1 MALNSFLAR
10 ISGSDSNFEL
20 EHRVFNTLTFST
32 TLLCVFAF
40 FSNMLLGLS
49 LVGSLLALIGAII
62 SFSLFYFSR
71 IKNKL
76 NSFMLIVMIGFA
88 LLFIVSVYPSDSGSK
103 GPLAFVFISLVHVFI
118 VISKE
123 SLQLKVFFSMV
134 FTIVLLYAIE
144 YLFPHLIHYGYNN
157 EGARLLDFA
166 ITMIYSLF
174 FVLITTLTFKR
185 SYNRERT
192 RVNNQNGE
200 LQNLNKKLSEKTA
213 QIEMLMK
220 ELSHRVKNN
229 LQVVTSLLNLQSNR
243 IKDPDAKAAVLDGR
257 NRLLSM
263 VLLHQKLYVTDKP
276 TIIDMKEY
284 IIDLTNN
291 LVEANKL
298 EVTKKVVFN
307 LEQIFL
313 KIETAVPL
321 GLIINELITNSL
333 KYAFE
338 IDSPADELRV
348 TFEKQG
354 VELVLTVADNGKGF
368 VREPSTNSF
377 GLQLVDSLVSQ
388 LEGSFSMDSSNGT
401 ITVIKMKT
409 NDES

>member
-1 MALNSFLAR
+1 
-10 ISGSDSNFEL
+10 
-20 EHRVFNTLTFST
+20 
-32 TLLCVFAF
+32 
-40 FSNMLLGLS
+40 
-49 LVGSLLALIGAII
+49 
-62 SFSLFYFSR
+62 
-71 IKNKL
+71 
-76 NSFMLIVMIGFA
+76 MLIVMIGFA
-88 LLFIVSVYPSDSGSK
+88 LLFIVSVYPNDSGSK

-144 YLFPHLIHYGYNN
+144 YLFPNLIHYGYSS

-200 LQNLNKKLSEKTA
+200 LLNLNKKLSEKTA
-213 QIEMLMK
+213 QIEILMK

-284 IIDLTNN
+284 IIDLTSN
-291 LVEANKL
+291 LVEANKS

-368 VREPSTNSF
+368 VREPSNNSF

>member
-1 MALNSFLAR
+1 
-10 ISGSDSNFEL
+10 
-20 EHRVFNTLTFST
+20 
-32 TLLCVFAF
+32 
-40 FSNMLLGLS
+40 
-49 LVGSLLALIGAII
+49 
-62 SFSLFYFSR
+62 
-71 IKNKL
+71 
-76 NSFMLIVMIGFA
+76 
-88 LLFIVSVYPSDSGSK
+88 
-103 GPLAFVFISLVHVFI
+103 
-118 VISKE
+118 
-123 SLQLKVFFSMV
+123 LQ
-134 FTIVLLYAIE
+134 T
-144 YLFPHLIHYGYNN
+144 
-157 EGARLLDFA
+157 
-166 ITMIYSLF
+166 
-174 FVLITTLTFKR
+174 
-185 SYNRERT
+185 
-192 RVNNQNGE
+192 
-200 LQNLNKKLSEKTA
+200 LNKKLSEKTA

-284 IIDLTNN
+284 IIDLTSN
-291 LVEANKL
+291 LVEANKS

-368 VREPSTNSF
+368 VREPSNNSF

>member
-1 MALNSFLAR
+1 
-10 ISGSDSNFEL
+10 
-20 EHRVFNTLTFST
+20 
-32 TLLCVFAF
+32 
-40 FSNMLLGLS
+40 
-49 LVGSLLALIGAII
+49 
-62 SFSLFYFSR
+62 
-71 IKNKL
+71 
-76 NSFMLIVMIGFA
+76 
-88 LLFIVSVYPSDSGSK
+88 
-103 GPLAFVFISLVHVFI
+103 
-118 VISKE
+118 
-123 SLQLKVFFSMV
+123 MV

-144 YLFPHLIHYGYNN
+144 YLFPNLIHYGYSS

-200 LQNLNKKLSEKTA
+200 LLNLNKKLSEKTA
-213 QIEMLMK
+213 QIEILMK

-284 IIDLTNN
+284 IIDLTSN
-291 LVEANKL
+291 LVEANKS

-368 VREPSTNSF
+368 VREPSNNSF

>member
-1 MALNSFLAR
+1 
-10 ISGSDSNFEL
+10 
-20 EHRVFNTLTFST
+20 
-32 TLLCVFAF
+32 
-40 FSNMLLGLS
+40 
-49 LVGSLLALIGAII
+49 
-62 SFSLFYFSR
+62 
-71 IKNKL
+71 
-76 NSFMLIVMIGFA
+76 
-88 LLFIVSVYPSDSGSK
+88 
-103 GPLAFVFISLVHVFI
+103 
-118 VISKE
+118 
-123 SLQLKVFFSMV
+123 MV

-144 YLFPHLIHYGYNN
+144 YLFPRLIHYGYNN

-200 LQNLNKKLSEKTA
+200 LQTLNKKLSEKTA

-276 TIIDMKEY
+276 TIIDIKEY